1 MVWIFPNIIGKI
13 KECKKKKL
21 KGADGPPL
29 WKLIMGPVLEKQLQE
44 AIGRLTQG
52 RTTIAIAHR
61 LSTLRDAD
69 KLVVLDQGSI
79 VEIGTH
85 EELIRKRGHFHQLL
99 RLQQAASQIM
109 KRVK

>member
-1 MVWIFPNIIGKI
+1 MILDEATSSVD
-13 KECKKKKL
+13 
-21 KGADGPPL
+21 AQT
-29 WKLIMGPVLEKQLQE
+29 EKQLQE